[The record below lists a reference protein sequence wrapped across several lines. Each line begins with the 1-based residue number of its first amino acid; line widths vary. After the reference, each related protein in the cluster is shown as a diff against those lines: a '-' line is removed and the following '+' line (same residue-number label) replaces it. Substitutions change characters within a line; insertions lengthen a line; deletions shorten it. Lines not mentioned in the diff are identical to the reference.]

1 MEEIAC
7 KFKTLTS
14 TYSGT
19 VVRAVEVP
27 RGGILF
33 LTKII
38 VGNGGEKLKKYN

>member
-1 MEEIAC
+1 MEELAC

-19 VVRAVEVP
+19 VVRAVP

-33 LTKII
+33 LAKII
-38 VGNGGEKLKKYN
+38 GGNGGEKLKKYN